1 MMSEDLFLSLVL
13 MDLDILLFLLIII
26 PVIARFFIR
35 NIILNYCKYILIL
48 QKLMKLKF
56 PNESKFFDLIMLLN
70 TLNMLSKLF
79 CVPMTLFI
87 N

>member
-48 QKLMKLKF
+48 QKWMKLKF

-70 TLNMLSKLF
+70 TLNMLLKLF

>member
-48 QKLMKLKF
+48 QKWMKLKF